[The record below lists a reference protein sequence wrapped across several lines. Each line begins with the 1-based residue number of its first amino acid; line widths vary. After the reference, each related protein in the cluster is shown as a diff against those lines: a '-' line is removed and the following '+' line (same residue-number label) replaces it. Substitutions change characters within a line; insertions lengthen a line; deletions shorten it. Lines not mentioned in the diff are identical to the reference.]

1 MYSFAIELTGNFRD
15 IEQRLIGVLKNEG
28 LEILAETGNQPTLN
42 TGYWTEKKP
51 HKLLSAFVSP
61 LTKKAV
67 DVKTQK
73 GFLMPCIVAMHV
85 VKDGVIRVA
94 FQIPNMILNLVKR
107 EDIFELSNE
116 VLSHLFRV
124 RQLLRGTLIKRKH
137 INPEEI

>member
-15 IEQRLIGVLKNEG
+15 IEQRLIGALKNEG
-28 LEILAETGNQPTLN
+28 VEILAETDNQSTLN
-42 TGYWTEKKP
+42 TRYGAEKKP
-51 HKLLSAFVSP
+51 HKILGAFVSP
-61 LTKKAV
+61 LTKRAI
-67 DVKTQK
+67 DVKTEI

-94 FQIPNMILNLVKR
+94 FKVPNMILNLVKR

-116 VLSHLFRV
+116 VLSRLFRV
-124 RQLLRGTLIKRKH
+124 RQLLGGTLIKSKH